1 MPSSRNP
8 FYNCTSPRCPWCD
21 WRCSCAASQGCN
33 IGPHSDAQAPSWHVE
48 SRLFSFVWINLWQFL
63 DDLGRVEEACKE
75 LTHWKR
81 LWCWEGLGA
90 GGEGDDRGWDGW
102 MASQTRWTWV
112 WVNSGSWWWTG
123 RPGALRFMGSQRV
136 RHDWATEL
144 DWIEE
149 VPEWGCPQQL
159 LESPIEFSSFHARAL
174 PGKLGSSV
182 PPWNL
187 QTPGI
192 QPPGPPTSET
202 GEEGCG
208 YSQCGVTPATGN

>member
-21 WRCSCAASQGCN
+21 WRCSCANRAAVLWGVTGLQHRSSFRCSSSLLTCG
-33 IGPHSDAQAPSWHVE
+33 IKTV
-48 SRLFSFVWINLWQFL
+48 LFCLNKPLAV
-63 DDLGRVEEACKE
+63 LG
-75 LTHWKR
+75 WF
-81 LWCWEGLGA
+81 
-90 GGEGDDRGWDGW
+90 GEGWRGMQRVDSLKKTLMLGGIRGRRRRGRQRMRWLDGHL
-102 MASQTRWTWV
+102 TRWTWV
-112 WVNSGSWWWTG
+112 WVNSGRWWWTG

-144 DWIEE
+144 DWTEE

-159 LESPIEFSSFHARAL
+159 LESPIEFSSFHAQAL

-187 QTPGI
+187 
-192 QPPGPPTSET
+192 
-202 GEEGCG
+202 
-208 YSQCGVTPATGN
+208 